1 MVLTLLSLY
10 FILFLIDITG
20 WYFYDENTFYIMLL
34 LSLKNIHLF
43 WDIRDVLHWQS
54 STWLTVQ
61 TRPAVLCINSALLT
75 QFQIDCAS
83 RDQLLRDWT
92 LLCCVDLVSEFIDSS
107 SWHAVI
113 LADCTVHAVTGVMSW
128 ADVLTQV
135 ADETMKKRLLH
146 RAETSG
152 RVDDN
157 EETIVKRLKTFHN
170 HTQPVIDYYSKQSK
184 VCKVTSVAR
193 LAFHI
198 VHLSVSYLVFAF
210 VWLFV
215 VINQVIHAAS

>member
-1 MVLTLLSLY
+1 M
-10 FILFLIDITG
+10 
-20 WYFYDENTFYIMLL
+20 
-34 LSLKNIHLF
+34 
-43 WDIRDVLHWQS
+43 
-54 STWLTVQ
+54 
-61 TRPAVLCINSALLT
+61 
-75 QFQIDCAS
+75 
-83 RDQLLRDWT
+83 
-92 LLCCVDLVSEFIDSS
+92 
-107 SWHAVI
+107 
-113 LADCTVHAVTGVMSW
+113 
-128 ADVLTQV
+128 LTQV

-210 VWLFV
+210 V
-215 VINQVIHAAS
+215 